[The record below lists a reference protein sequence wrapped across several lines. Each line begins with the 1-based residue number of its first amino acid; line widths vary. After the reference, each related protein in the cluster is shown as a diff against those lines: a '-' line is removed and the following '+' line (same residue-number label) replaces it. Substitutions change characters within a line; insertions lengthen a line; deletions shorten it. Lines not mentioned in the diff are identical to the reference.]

1 MQNMKKSS
9 VITGILLLVLTTGV
23 FGGFIANLIIQDKAG
38 VYQGAIALPG
48 LFPSQTLMIILQ
60 FVILACLGL
69 AFFIISKNTVN
80 VNRRK
85 NVLINSFIFLGLIY
99 SWNYMLFSAGN
110 ITGALV
116 LSIAG
121 LVLGL
126 IDLVMAALVDQRAG
140 GLFIPANL
148 WMIFLIILS
157 IFLKVQN

>member
-1 MQNMKKSS
+1 
-9 VITGILLLVLTTGV
+9 
-23 FGGFIANLIIQDKAG
+23 
-38 VYQGAIALPG
+38 
-48 LFPSQTLMIILQ
+48 
-60 FVILACLGL
+60 
-69 AFFIISKNTVN
+69 
-80 VNRRK
+80 
-85 NVLINSFIFLGLIY
+85 
-99 SWNYMLFSAGN
+99 MLFSAGN